1 MLLMKKLYTLSFA
14 ILLISSNVF
23 SQAKLD
29 YSSKWFL
36 GFNIG
41 GTWQTTDVKNTLKMG
56 TGYGLTFGKSFNY
69 EYGKRISF
77 DIRARYLYGN
87 WAGQNTDS
95 TSISSEYT
103 GVLSQFGTNY
113 KDSLGFSVN
122 NFQTEVHRFAL
133 ELVLHANGIKERSNW
148 DPYIFGGIGATFH
161 KTYGDLNNSNGLY
174 AYDNLTTFNN
184 STVTSLLDK
193 SYETPLDGTKLNTF
207 RVNFMPSLGFGL
219 GYQLTKRVSIGLEHK
234 TTFTLLDDFDG
245 VISASK
251 YNDIY
256 HYSGGYIKF
265 NIRSGSEN
273 HRMEE
278 DKVVIPPVNPVTTT
292 STSPQ
297 LPVVK
302 FVNPSVTGHVV
313 NSAAYTIL
321 ADVNYVDGR
330 NNIIFK
336 QDGIENSNF
345 TYNASTDRLES
356 SVILKLG
363 ENVFEIKGTNIV
375 GSDSKSTIVI
385 YKRTEGTPPVVTI
398 TNPSTTSITVTTPV
412 YNLTSTILNVQNAS
426 QVGKTFNG
434 QSNTNFTFNPTTN
447 ILTTTLTLI
456 EGTNTVIIKGTN
468 TFGSDSKTVTIIYN
482 KPIIVVPVPPVVTF
496 ITPNVDPYTSSTA
509 QYNVSATV
517 LNVTLASGIVVNM
530 NGTNI
535 TNFQFNGSSSAVSF
549 PANLIEGANSITIT
563 GTNTAGVDSEIQ
575 TIIYRKPAV
584 VLPPVVTFITPNV
597 NPYTSLT
604 AQYNVSATVLN
615 VTLASGIVVNMN
627 GTNITNFQFNGSSST
642 VSFPANLIEGAN
654 SITITGTN
662 TAGVDSEIQT
672 IIYRKPSVVLPPV
685 VTFITPNVN
694 PYTSLTAQY
703 NVSATVLNV
712 TLASGIVVNMN
723 GTNITNFQFNG
734 SSSTVSFPANLIEGA
749 NSITITGTNTAG
761 VDSEIQTIIYR
772 KPAVVLPPVVTYVNP
787 ASSGIFVSD
796 EAFNLIANITNIENI
811 NQVVVSKDGQNV
823 NSTLYTFNSS
833 THKVSFNTILNEGM
847 NTFIVTGTNSA
858 GTSTESTSVIYRK
871 IVVPCESPTI
881 TITSPKVLETAS
893 NSVVFTAK
901 LENITSLNQIHFVLN
916 GADITN
922 GSFNPTTKIFTK
934 SVMLIEGVN
943 IFNIAVANE
952 CGSTKD
958 QKNIS
963 YIPYVAPCVAP
974 TITIISPTA
983 SETAINTVVFT
994 AKLENITSLNQI
1006 NFVLNGV
1013 ELKDGTFNLKTKIF
1027 SKSVILKEGVNIFN
1041 IAVANECGSTKDQRN
1056 ITFKPRTSEGGKIVP
1071 SKEIGPTS
1079 VMLIMN

>member
-575 TIIYRKPAV
+575 TIIYRKP
-584 VLPPVVTFITPNV
+584 
-597 NPYTSLT
+597 
-604 AQYNVSATVLN
+604 
-615 VTLASGIVVNMN
+615 
-627 GTNITNFQFNGSSST
+627 
-642 VSFPANLIEGAN
+642 
-654 SITITGTN
+654 
-662 TAGVDSEIQT
+662 
-672 IIYRKPSVVLPPV
+672 SVVLPPV